1 MEKIG
6 IIFDVDGTLL
16 DTYNLIEKTYMKVFD
31 EFVPE
36 YKYTKEELKSFF
48 GPPLEDTFRKVTNDE
63 SKVDFL
69 VKKYREYNHALHKEY
84 LKIFPN
90 VQTTLEEL
98 KRRGHRLAVCSNKA
112 KPAIELGFSITGIS
126 DYFDIIIGL
135 EGALKPKPSPD
146 GIYKI
151 MEVIGEN
158 VIMVGDTAFDIL
170 TANNA
175 NIPSIACLYAL
186 TKKEAFESVN
196 PTYYI
201 NSFEEILDIVKDK

>member
-1 MEKIG
+1 MKKTG

-36 YKYTKEELKSFF
+36 FKYTKEDLRKFF
-48 GPPLEDTFRKVTNDE
+48 GPPLEETFRKVTNDE

-69 VKKYREYNHALHKEY
+69 VSKYREYNHQLHEKY
-84 LKIFPN
+84 LRIFPN
-90 VQTTLEEL
+90 VKETLEEL
-98 KRRGHRLAVCSNKA
+98 KARGHRLAVCSNKA
-112 KPAIELGFSITGIS
+112 EAAIELGFKLTGIFE
-126 DYFDIIIGL
+126 YFDIIIGL
-135 EGALKPKPSPD
+135 GGVSVPKPNPE

-151 MEVIGEN
+151 KNAIGDD
-158 VIMVGDTAFDIL
+158 VIMVGDTMFDIE

-175 NIPSIACLYAL
+175 NIKSIACLYAK
-186 TKKEAFESVN
+186 TRKDEFETVN

-201 NSFEEILDIVKDK
+201 NDFKEILDIV